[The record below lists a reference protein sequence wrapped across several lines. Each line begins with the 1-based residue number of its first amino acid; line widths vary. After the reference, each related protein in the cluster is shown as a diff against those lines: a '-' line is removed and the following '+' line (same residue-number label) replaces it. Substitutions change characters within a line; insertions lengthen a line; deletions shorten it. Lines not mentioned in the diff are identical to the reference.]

1 MEQNKV
7 QATTG
12 ITFRI
17 LVALSICHCLNDTLQ
32 SVISAVYPLF
42 KEDLGLSFAQIGLIT
57 LVYQSAA
64 SVCQPLTGLF
74 FDKWPSAW
82 SLPTGMSFTLVG
94 LLSLA
99 FANTLPLVLCSVAL
113 VGIGSSVFH
122 PEASRLTSLASGGK
136 RGLAQSLFQ
145 VGGNLGGS
153 LGPLLA
159 AVFVAPYGRRHIAL
173 FTILA
178 FTAIMVMIP
187 VGHWYKSF
195 LLRLKKAE
203 GETLKTSVSRPLP
216 MGKTVFSI
224 AILLIL
230 IFSKYIYMASLN
242 SYYTFYLIHKFGVSV
257 QASQLYL
264 FVFLIATAIG
274 TLLGGPIGDRV
285 GRKYVIWAS
294 ILGAAPFTLIMP
306 HVENLYLTT
315 VLSFC
320 VGLTLS
326 SAFPAILVYA
336 QELLPYKLG
345 LISGLFFG
353 FAFGVAGIASAVL
366 GNMADRYG
374 IEAVYNVCGY
384 MPLIG
389 LVTWFLPDLKKKR

>member
-195 LLRLKKAE
+195 LLRLRKAE
-203 GETLKTSVSRPLP
+203 GETLKTSVCRPLP

-224 AILLIL
+224 AIRLIL

-315 VLSFC
+315 ILSFC

>member
-195 LLRLKKAE
+195 LLRLRKAE

-353 FAFGVAGIASAVL
+353 FAFGGAGIASAVL

>member
-195 LLRLKKAE
+195 LLRLRKAE

-384 MPLIG
+384 MQLIG
-389 LVTWFLPDLKKKR
+389 LVTRILPDHKKKR

>member
-195 LLRLKKAE
+195 LLRLRKAE
-203 GETLKTSVSRPLP
+203 GETLKTSVCRPLP

-315 VLSFC
+315 ILSFC

-374 IEAVYNVCGY
+374 IEAVYNVCGS

>member
-195 LLRLKKAE
+195 LLRLRKAE

-353 FAFGVAGIASAVL
+353 FVFGVAGIASAVL

>member
-195 LLRLKKAE
+195 LLRLRKAE
-203 GETLKTSVSRPLP
+203 GETLKTSVCRPRP

-315 VLSFC
+315 ILSFC

>member
-57 LVYQSAA
+57 LVYQSAS

-195 LLRLKKAE
+195 LLRLRKAE
-203 GETLKTSVSRPLP
+203 GETLKTSVCRPLP

>member
-153 LGPLLA
+153 LGPLFA

-195 LLRLKKAE
+195 LLRLRKAE
-203 GETLKTSVSRPLP
+203 GETLKTSVCRPLP

-315 VLSFC
+315 ILSFC

>member
-82 SLPTGMSFTLVG
+82 SVPTGMSFTLVG

-153 LGPLLA
+153 LEPLLA

-195 LLRLKKAE
+195 LLRLRKAE
-203 GETLKTSVSRPLP
+203 GETLKTSVCRPLP

-315 VLSFC
+315 ILSFC

-353 FAFGVAGIASAVL
+353 FAFGAAGIASAVL